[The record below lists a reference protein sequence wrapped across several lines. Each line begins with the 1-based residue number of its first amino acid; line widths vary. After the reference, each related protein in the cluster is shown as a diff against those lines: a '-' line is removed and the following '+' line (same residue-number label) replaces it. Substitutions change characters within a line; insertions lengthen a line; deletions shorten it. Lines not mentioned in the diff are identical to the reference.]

1 MVTTRKRGTTLAMA
15 MLLPAALW
23 VGCGGAPETGAP
35 PAPAKAPESKTEAPA
50 ATPPSAAP
58 PSGSA
63 TILGTITY
71 QGEVPSLP
79 PVSMSADPACAAK
92 HQAPVPSD
100 VLVLGSG
107 NTVGNVFVKV
117 KSGLPDKQWPTPKEP
132 IIMDQKGCHYDPHV
146 MGVMVNQPFKVLNSD
161 GILHNV
167 HALPKVNPQFN
178 MAMPASRTEAVE
190 DFAKVEG
197 MFVIKCDVHPWMK
210 AYVEVLSHPF
220 FDVTGPDGTFRIA
233 ALPAG
238 TYEIEAWHEK
248 LGTRTASV
256 TVADGATG
264 SADFTFSK

>member
-1 MVTTRKRGTTLAMA
+1 MHRSRRSILVFV
-15 MLLPAALW
+15 LLHLLLGSAALAA
-23 VGCGGAPETGAP
+23 VVQGTVKYDGA
-35 PAPAKAPESKTEAPA
+35 
-50 ATPPSAAP
+50 
-58 PSGSA
+58 
-63 TILGTITY
+63 
-71 QGEVPSLP
+71 VPKLP
-79 PVSMSADPACAAK
+79 MVDMNADPACAAK
-92 HQAPVPSD
+92 HKAPVPSD

-117 KSGLPDKQWPTPKEP
+117 KSGLPDQQWPTPTEP
-132 IIMDQKGCHYDPHV
+132 VVMDQKGCHYDPHV

-167 HALPKVNPQFN
+167 HALPKVNAQFN

-190 DFAKVEG
+190 EFAKVEG